1 MTDAQIV
8 WTEAERE
15 AVARAVYPWG
25 WHFERARDAA
35 LAALAPF
42 VAERVAKARADG
54 MREAAGIAQGLSES
68 LACEERALGAD
79 RAADA
84 ILAAIEKKEPTT

>member
-1 MTDAQIV
+1 
-8 WTEAERE
+8 
-15 AVARAVYPWG
+15 
-25 WHFERARDAA
+25 
-35 LAALAPF
+35 
-42 VAERVAKARADG
+42 

-84 ILAAIEKKEPTT
+84 ILAAIEKKEPPHEG